1 MPEKESLYHYRK
13 RMGVCT
19 SCGVRDPKHTAMCAI
34 CLKDFQ
40 LKHGPA
46 KLKSWWLWKQRK
58 LYARA
63 LVRHLTEG
71 GPKPEPPRAEDYK
84 PALWASHR
92 MRRKPK
98 RKKRK
103 YTKRSSQPTFRGD
116 TIVLVEINKYLARTL
131 PYRRVKPG
139 MQIVGVVDAR
149 DSPFW
154 VEPPS
159 PDGHSHPPPTA

>member
-1 MPEKESLYHYRK
+1 MPEGESLYHYRK
-13 RMGVCT
+13 RMGLCT
-19 SCGVRDPKHTAMCAI
+19 YCGVRDPKHTAMCAI
-34 CLKDFQ
+34 CLKDH
-40 LKHGPA
+40 LTTYRESKA
-46 KLKSWWLWKQRK
+46 RSTWLAKQRR

-63 LVRHLTEG
+63 LVHHLTEG
-71 GPKPEPPRAEDYK
+71 GPKPEPPRIEDYK
-84 PALWASHR
+84 PALWSLYR

-116 TIVLVEINKYLARTL
+116 TMVLVEVNKYLARTL

-159 PDGHSHPPPTA
+159 PDGHSHPPTT